1 MDRVS
6 KDELFSVI
14 LTSNILNQYLSIDA
28 ELAALLENPHH
39 CNIHY
44 PQNHAT
50 VEQIMPALQ
59 GMLDY
64 MMAQRIYLNVEA
76 TKRLIGFGQKNPDGL
91 IYDITFNCERQSY
104 GVCCGLAEDQLQV
117 ICVLT
122 GNHIPDEL
130 FGDSML

>member
-1 MDRVS
+1 VDRVS
-6 KDELFSVI
+6 KEELFSVI
-14 LTSNILNQYLSIDA
+14 LSSNILDQYVSIDA
-28 ELAALLENPHH
+28 ELSALLENPHH

-76 TKRLIGFGQKNPDGL
+76 TKQLIGFGRKNPDGL

-104 GVCCGLAEDQLQV
+104 GVCCGLVEDQLEV

-130 FGDSML
+130 FGDSNP

>member
-6 KDELFSVI
+6 NDELFSVI
-14 LTSNILNQYLSIDA
+14 LSSNILIQYVSIDA
-28 ELAALLENPHH
+28 ELESLLENPHH

-76 TKRLIGFGQKNPDGL
+76 TKQLIGFGEKNPDGL
-91 IYDITFNCERQSY
+91 IYSEQDLC
-104 GVCCGLAEDQLQV
+104 
-117 ICVLT
+117 
-122 GNHIPDEL
+122 
-130 FGDSML
+130 

>member
-1 MDRVS
+1 MDKVS
-6 KDELFSVI
+6 KEELFSAI
-14 LTSNILNQYLSIDA
+14 LSSNILIQYVQNDP
-28 ELAALLENPHH
+28 ELAALLENPNH

-44 PQNHAT
+44 PRDYASM
-50 VEQIMPALQ
+50 ERIMPVLQ
-59 GMLDY
+59 GMLEY

-76 TKRLIGFGQKNPDGL
+76 TKQLIGYGEKNPDGL

-104 GVCCGLAEDQLQV
+104 GVCCGLTGNELQV

-130 FGDSML
+130 FGDAPQ

>member
-1 MDRVS
+1 VDRVS
-6 KDELFSVI
+6 KDELFSII
-14 LTSNILNQYLSIDA
+14 LTSNILNQYVSIDA

-64 MMAQRIYLNVEA
+64 MISQRIYLNVEA
-76 TKRLIGFGQKNPDGL
+76 TKQLIGFGEKNPDGL

-104 GVCCGLAEDQLQV
+104 GVCCGLVEDQLEV

-130 FGDSML
+130 FADSLR

>member
-1 MDRVS
+1 VDRVS
-6 KDELFSVI
+6 KDELFSII
-14 LTSNILNQYLSIDA
+14 LSSNILNQYVSIDA
-28 ELAALLENPHH
+28 ELATLLENPYH

-64 MMAQRIYLNVEA
+64 MMSQRIYLNVEA
-76 TKRLIGFGQKNPDGL
+76 TKQLIGFGEKNPDGL

-104 GVCCGLAEDQLQV
+104 GVCCGLVEDQLQV

-130 FGDSML
+130 FGDLPS

>member
-104 GVCCGLAEDQLQV
+104 GVCCGLVEDQLQV